1 MPSGFPDRTGE
12 NGIHAAADHRTEPER
27 CDPADDENT
36 LFGPAL

>member
-12 NGIHAAADHRTEPER
+12 NGIHAADHRTEPER